1 MTHFEMQE
9 LNRKTIDYAKGKIYV
24 GMPLPELRK
33 QCEQFLLE
41 NGADSFWYYG
51 VGAFIFSGDETN
63 ISISGRKYKTSN
75 KTIQKN
81 DIITID
87 LSPQCKKIWG
97 DYARTII
104 VENGKVV
111 DNIDEISNQEWK
123 NGLQTELLL
132 HKELLKFVT
141 IDTTFKE
148 LYIYINTLI
157 SKLQYINM
165 DFLGNLGHSIEKS
178 RIKRKY
184 IEKGNNR
191 KLSDVNFFTFEP
203 HISIPN
209 SKYGYKM
216 ENIYYFENGQLKE
229 L

>member
-1 MTHFEMQE
+1 MTYFEMQQ
-9 LNRKTIDYAKGKIYV
+9 LNRKTIDYAKSKIYV
-24 GMPLPELRK
+24 GMSLSELRNL
-33 QCEQFLLE
+33 CEKFLLE

-51 VGAFIFSGDETN
+51 VGAFIFSGDETKV
-63 ISISGRKYKTSN
+63 SISGRKYKTSN
-75 KTIQKN
+75 KAIQEN

-87 LSPQCKKIWG
+87 LSPQCKRIWG

-104 VENGKVV
+104 IENGKVI
-111 DNIDEISNQEWK
+111 DTIDEISNEEWK

-141 IDTTFKE
+141 TETTFEE
-148 LYIYINTLI
+148 LYVHINSLI
-157 SKLQYINM
+157 SKLKYINM

-178 RIKRKY
+178 KIKRKY

-191 KLSDVNFFTFEP
+191 KLSDVKYFTFEP
-203 HISIPN
+203 HISIPD

-216 ENIYYFENGQLKE
+216 ENIYYFENGQLKK